1 MPARKRQARDDMPA
15 TKPAAASAAAASA
28 PSTPQMQ
35 RRPQRQQ
42 QLQQQQQQ
50 QQPLF
55 APYRALGVVTS
66 PAAAPVHQ
74 RRGDTSFVTASAGRS
89 WQVYECGR
97 LTLRAIGPL
106 VSCLAAVVFLCAFG
120 AHSSLDCCRETSLW
134 ARKGKESE
142 ETNTRATKRFFNGTA
157 SRRRRPNAPLF
168 TNPDLPLPSS
178 LRPSETQK
186 NPNQKQPPPAP
197 ALHLLPRRP
206 R

>member
-15 TKPAAASAAAASA
+15 TKPAAAAAAAASA

-42 QLQQQQQQ
+42 QLQQQQQQQ

-106 VSCLAAVVFLCAFG
+106 VSCSAAVVFLCAFG
-120 AHSSLDCCRETSLW
+120 ARSSVDCCRETSLW
-134 ARKGKESE
+134 ARKSE
-142 ETNTRATKRFFNGTA
+142 KRERVGGNKHAGDETFLQLDG
-157 SRRRRPNAPLF
+157 
-168 TNPDLPLPSS
+168 
-178 LRPSETQK
+178 
-186 NPNQKQPPPAP
+186 
-197 ALHLLPRRP
+197 
-206 R
+206 